1 MTGSICARSRDQVLD
16 RRRFLLTS
24 LAGAVAT
31 ALAAEAQQAAKIPTI
46 GYLSPDAAVD
56 KPFLE
61 ALRSLGYEE
70 GRNIIIEARPAH
82 GQVERFADLAAAL
95 ARRKVDVIVV
105 GSTPGALAVQKVTR
119 TIPIVM
125 AGAGFPIQRGLVE
138 SLARPGGNV
147 TGITNNPGEG
157 FPAKMLAL
165 LKEAVPRITRV
176 AVFWDPGFQK
186 DRWPE
191 MESAARALDVT
202 IFAVEFQPFDA
213 TAARVLRERAGAL
226 FVFPV
231 VQANVHAKRIIGFAQ
246 ANRLPT
252 IFGAKGFVEA
262 GGLMSYWTDWDDV
275 RRRAAVYV
283 DKILKGAKPADLPVE
298 QPTKFELVINLKT
311 AKALG
316 LTIPPS
322 LLLRADQVIE

>member
-1 MTGSICARSRDQVLD
+1 MKMAIDSPYRPGMD

-24 LAGAVAT
+24 LAGVFT
-31 ALAAEAQQAAKIPTI
+31 APLAAEGQQAGKMPTI
-46 GYLSPDAAVD
+46 GYLTPESAVD
-56 KPFLE
+56 KTFLE

-70 GRNIIIEARPAH
+70 GRNVIIEARSAH
-82 GQVERFADLAAAL
+82 GQAERFPDLAADLAS
-95 ARRKVDVIVV
+95 RKVDVIVV
-105 GSTPGALAVQKVTR
+105 GSTPGAMAAQKATR

-125 AGAGFPIQRGLVE
+125 AGAGFPVERGLVE

-165 LKEAVPRITRV
+165 LKEAAPRITHV

-186 DRWPE
+186 DRWTG
-191 MESAARALDVT
+191 MQSAARALDIT

-213 TAARVLRERAGAL
+213 TAARVRRERADAL
-226 FVFPV
+226 FIFPV
-231 VQANVHAKRIIGFAQ
+231 LQANVQAKRIIAFAQ
-246 ANRLPT
+246 ANRFPT

-262 GGLMSYWTDWDDV
+262 GGLMSYWTDWDDL

-283 DKILKGAKPADLPVE
+283 GKILKGAKPADLPVE
-298 QPTKFELVINLKT
+298 QPTKFELVVNLKT

-322 LLLRADQVIE
+322 LLARADQVIDQ